1 MSATILKIPK
11 SAKKIYSVLQ
21 EKGKLKSREIHE
33 LLPSY
38 TDRTVRNALRRLIEL
53 ELIKAECDLRD
64 MRSRYYYC
72 AGS

>member
-1 MSATILKIPK
+1 MSARIVKIPK
-11 SAKKIYSVLQ
+11 SAKIIYSVLQ
-21 EKGKLKSREIHE
+21 EKGKMKSREIHE

-53 ELIKAECDLRD
+53 NLIETECDLRD

-72 AGS
+72 AGA